1 MPSQSRWASQDS
13 GIRTA
18 LGLAI
23 ACSTVLVVLGV
34 VFAILGRSAG
44 LILLILGSVSLGTA
58 LLVTFEPRH

>member
-23 ACSTVLVVLGV
+23 ACSIVLVLLGV

-44 LILLILGSVSLGTA
+44 PILLIVGSVSLAMA
-58 LLVTFEPRH
+58 LFVTFV